1 MAIPRQP
8 DAMDDAKERARIYKA
23 AVALADPEVSSILR
37 NTPHPASHN
46 ADGRTMLGYCM
57 EVMRTG
63 SHAGRLAA
71 ARIIER
77 AKRPIK

>member
-37 NTPHPASHN
+37 NMPHPSSHKSR
-46 ADGRTMLGYCM
+46 DTMLGYCM